1 MFEKDWAQFEPKDSY
16 SAQAVSGSG
25 SSKPNPLVQL
35 DPGLF
40 IWTII
45 TFLLVL
51 FLLSKFAWKPLL
63 KVLQEREDEIKS
75 SLKDAE
81 IAKTELEKVNLE
93 SEKILNDARAEARK
107 IQAESKSVS
116 EKQRDEIIH
125 KAKEEAKKDIYKE
138 IKIKQTDLK
147 FKIQELEHK
156 NSLLTENID
165 LDFIEI
171 LIRDKFLFGKE
182 GETTYIIKQDGQ
194 N

>member
-16 SAQAVSGSG
+16 SAQAVGGVS

-81 IAKTELEKVNLE
+81 VAKAELEKVNLK
-93 SEKILNDARAEARK
+93 SEEILNNTRAEARK

-125 KAKEEAKKDIYKE
+125 KAKEEAKKIVINAE
-138 IKIKQTDLK
+138 SQIKMEKDLAIKQ
-147 FKIQELEHK
+147 IQEKVIELTFSISEKVIKK
-156 NSLLTENID
+156 NLTTDDNQ
-165 LDFIEI
+165 
-171 LIRDKFLFGKE
+171 K
-182 GETTYIIKQDGQ
+182 IIKDSLKSLEKFDA
-194 N
+194 